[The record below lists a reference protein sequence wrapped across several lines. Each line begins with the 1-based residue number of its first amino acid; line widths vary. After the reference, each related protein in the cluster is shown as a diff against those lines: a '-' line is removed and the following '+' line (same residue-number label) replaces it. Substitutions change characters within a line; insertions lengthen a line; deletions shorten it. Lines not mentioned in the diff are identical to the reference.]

1 MKILVYGS
9 LNIDRT
15 YSVPHFV
22 RAGETLAA
30 DGMELFRGGKGF
42 NQAIS
47 LARAGAGPAMAG
59 AVGEDGDF
67 LLDPLKA
74 EKIDISRIK
83 KTAGASGH
91 AVIQV
96 DRDGHNC
103 IIILAGANGEITP
116 ADVDAVLK
124 DFEEGDVLVL
134 QNEIS
139 SLDYLICQASKKGMK
154 IVLNPSPITDALLS
168 MDLSAID
175 YLLVNETEA
184 AALAGAGEAEE
195 SPLQTLGRL
204 AAKYPQAGILMT
216 LGHHG
221 AIFRDLGGAQTEC
234 GIYPVKAV
242 DTTAAGD
249 TYTGY
254 FLAEYLHS
262 HDAAIAMRR
271 AAVASGLSVS
281 RKGASPSIPYLA
293 EVDAVSLDAV
303 PLKLNP

>member
-1 MKILVYGS
+1 MITSKQ
-9 LNIDRT
+9 
-15 YSVPHFV
+15 
-22 RAGETLAA
+22 RAELRSRANELDTTL
-30 DGMELFRGGKGF
+30 MIGK
-42 NQAIS
+42 
-47 LARAGAGPAMAG
+47 
-59 AVGEDGDF
+59 
-67 LLDPLKA
+67 
-74 EKIDISRIK
+74 
-83 KTAGASGH
+83 
-91 AVIQV
+91 
-96 DRDGHNC
+96 
-103 IIILAGANGEITP
+103 
-116 ADVDAVLK
+116 
-124 DFEEGDVLVL
+124 EG
-134 QNEIS
+134 
-139 SLDYLICQASKKGMK
+139 
-154 IVLNPSPITDALLS
+154 ITDALLS
-168 MDLSAID
+168 MDLSAVD

-184 AALAGAGEAEE
+184 AALAGAGEAAGDY
-195 SPLQTLGRL
+195 LQVLGRL